1 MILEII
7 TTITSRFQSSLRQGI
22 KLNPLYTLTT
32 MINIFHDKSLTKLVV
47 QWWQWNLQRKCAANQ
62 SFWFIH
68 FSLSTDTHT
77 EAHDIARQNCCL
89 SLLLVTWD
97 ILPGEMSAPQQQ
109 NLDND
114 DINQSLHINK
124 SGSHGVPN
132 VHLFSYMVLGLSANE
147 LQQNS
152 NASSRKECIPQIL
165 TIL

>member
-1 MILEII
+1 
-7 TTITSRFQSSLRQGI
+7 
-22 KLNPLYTLTT
+22 

-77 EAHDIARQNCCL
+77 EARDIARENCCL
-89 SLLLVTWD
+89 SSLLATWD

-114 DINQSLHINK
+114 DINQSLHIN
-124 SGSHGVPN
+124 
-132 VHLFSYMVLGLSANE
+132 
-147 LQQNS
+147 
-152 NASSRKECIPQIL
+152 
-165 TIL
+165 